1 MNSNDELV
9 KKMTIVA
16 KLLYMQ
22 TRPRIEELKAQLLR
36 TPQQKKAYDA
46 LDSKRSIKQIAQIAG
61 YADSRP
67 LETILPEWER
77 KGLILSMGKGPS
89 KKYVN
94 IENLE
99 V

>member
-1 MNSNDELV
+1 MTSNDELLT
-9 KKMTIVA
+9 KMTIVA

-22 TRPRIEELKAQLLR
+22 TRPRIEELKAQLLK
-36 TPQQKKAYDA
+36 TPQQKKAYDV
-46 LDSKRSIKQIAQIAG
+46 LDGEKSIKEIAQVAG
-61 YADSRP
+61 YSNTRT
-67 LETILPEWER
+67 LETMLPEWER
-77 KGLILSMGKGPS
+77 KGLILSTGKTTT